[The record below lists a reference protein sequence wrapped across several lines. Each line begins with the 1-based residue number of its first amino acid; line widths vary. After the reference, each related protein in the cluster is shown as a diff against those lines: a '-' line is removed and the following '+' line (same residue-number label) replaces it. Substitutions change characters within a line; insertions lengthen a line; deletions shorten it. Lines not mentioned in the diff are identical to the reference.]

1 MTRIIAGVA
10 GSIPLKGP
18 AKATRPTTDRVKE
31 SLFAKLESR
40 DVLDGARVL
49 DLYAGTGAL
58 GLEAASRGAREV
70 HLVEKDKAAADVIKA
85 NISAIKKPLEAT
97 QIISLHQ
104 QDSRSFLRQGNLIF
118 DLVFID
124 PPYEMDSSQV
134 LVDLELVIRLLT
146 KDSLVVLE
154 RATKNL
160 HVLLPE
166 GLVELETKKYG
177 DTSLIFIAKN

>member
-1 MTRIIAGVA
+1 
-10 GSIPLKGP
+10 
-18 AKATRPTTDRVKE
+18 
-31 SLFAKLESR
+31 
-40 DVLDGARVL
+40 
-49 DLYAGTGAL
+49 
-58 GLEAASRGAREV
+58 
-70 HLVEKDKAAADVIKA
+70 VEKDKAAADVIKA

-134 LVDLELVIRLLT
+134 LVDLELVVRLLT

-160 HVLLPE
+160 YVLLPE

-177 DTSLIFIAKN
+177 DTSLIFIGKN